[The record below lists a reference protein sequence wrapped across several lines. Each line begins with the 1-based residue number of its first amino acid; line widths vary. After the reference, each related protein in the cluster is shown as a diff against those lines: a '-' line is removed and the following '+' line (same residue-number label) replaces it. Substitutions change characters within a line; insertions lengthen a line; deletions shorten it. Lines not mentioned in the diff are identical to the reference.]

1 MIERELKLLDV
12 NSEKSVL
19 VMLAAYNGSKY
30 IKEQVD
36 SILNQKNVQV
46 HVLVRDDLS
55 KDDTVELLEEFYG
68 DDNRVEVI
76 RAKKNLGCAQSF
88 LTMAMNADH
97 DYDYYAFSD
106 QDDFWK
112 EDRLTR
118 AISAIEKE
126 GQQYRSVLYCSNR
139 EEVDENKHFLYYN
152 VPIENNDRFKKLDYL
167 LYVRNIAPGNTM
179 VFSEPF
185 LDHLKAAKEIDLP
198 SGFYHDYWVHIV
210 AASLKDTSVIYDMS
224 YGGVQRRLTGS
235 NLAGFNRE
243 KGRGLKAR
251 FKQFSN
257 YDSGSLRFIA
267 NEVITRYQGRID
279 EQSLELL
286 KLFASAN
293 SLKSRI
299 LLLTRSKNVKYDS
312 IKGRLFGLYK
322 LLLGKI

>member
-1 MIERELKLLDV
+1 MLDA

-46 HVLVRDDLS
+46 HMLVRDDLS
-55 KDDTVELLEEFYG
+55 QDGTVELLEELYC
-68 DDNRVEVI
+68 DDKRVEVI
-76 RAKKNLGCAQSF
+76 RAKENLGCAQSF
-88 LTMAMNADH
+88 LTLVMNADR

-106 QDDFWK
+106 QDDYWK
-112 EDRLTR
+112 EERLAR
-118 AISAIEKE
+118 AISTIEKE
-126 GQQYRSVLYCSNR
+126 KQQHQSVLYCSNR
-139 EEVDENKHFLYYN
+139 EEVDEDKKFLYYN
-152 VPIENNDRFKKLDYL
+152 VPIENNDHYKKMDYL

-179 VFSEPF
+179 VFSRPF
-185 LDHLKAAKEIDLP
+185 LDHLRAANKVELP
-198 SGFYHDYWVHIV
+198 PGFYHDYWVHVV
-210 AASLKDTSVIYDMS
+210 ASSLKDTAVVYDMG

-243 KGRGLKAR
+243 EGRGLKAR
-251 FKQFSN
+251 IKQFAN
-257 YDSGSLRFIA
+257 YNSGSLRLIA
-267 NEVITRYQGRID
+267 NEVITKYQGGID

-286 KLFASAN
+286 RLFASAN

-299 LLLTRSKNVKYDS
+299 LLLTRSRNVKYDS

-322 LLLGKI
+322 ILLGKI

>member
-1 MIERELKLLDV
+1 MLDA

-36 SILNQKNVQV
+36 SILNQKDVQV

-55 KDDTVELLEEFYG
+55 KDGTVELLEEFYG
-68 DDNRVEVI
+68 DDNRVEII

-88 LTMAMNADH
+88 LTMVMNADH

-112 EDRLTR
+112 EDRLAR

-126 GQQYRSVLYCSNR
+126 RQQYRSVLYCSNR
-139 EEVDENKHFLYYN
+139 EEVDENKNFLYYN
-152 VPIENNDRFKKLDYL
+152 VPIENNDRYKKLDYL

-179 VFSEPF
+179 VFSESF

-210 AASLKDTSVIYDMS
+210 AASLKDTSVVYDMS

-257 YDSGSLRFIA
+257 YNSGSLRFIA
-267 NEVITRYQGRID
+267 NEVITRYQGCID

-286 KLFASAN
+286 RLFASAN